1 MADTV
6 RGVQY
11 HYVTVPDAPGEGQQ
25 VLSALRDRGVN
36 LLAFLGF
43 PAEGGRT
50 QLDLVTE
57 DPDALRA
64 AAEEA
69 GLTLSEAKQAFLV
82 QGEDR
87 AGAVADTTAKLA
99 EANVNVTAA
108 AAVAA
113 GSGTFG
119 MIVWVAPDDYDK
131 AAQALGA

>member
-119 MIVWVAPDDYDK
+119 MIVWVAPADYDR

>member
-6 RGVQY
+6 RGVPY

-43 PAEGGRT
+43 PAEGSRT

-64 AAEEA
+64 AAAEA
-69 GLTLSEAKQAFLV
+69 GLTLSEAKHAFLV

>member
-11 HYVTVPDAPGEGQQ
+11 HYVTVPNAPGEGQQ

>member
-43 PAEGGRT
+43 PAEGAQT